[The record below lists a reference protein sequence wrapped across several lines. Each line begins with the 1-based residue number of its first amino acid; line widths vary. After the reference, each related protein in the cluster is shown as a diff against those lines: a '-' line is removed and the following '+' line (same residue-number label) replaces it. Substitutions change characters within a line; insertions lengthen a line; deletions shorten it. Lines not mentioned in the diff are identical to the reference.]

1 MLQVSEQQTYKILAR
16 KYRPNNF
23 NNLVG
28 QDVLVRT
35 LSNAV
40 KMQRIAH
47 AFLLS
52 GIRGVG
58 KTTTARII
66 AKTLNCTD
74 LDLNQDIVEPCEKCA
89 NCIAFSEGRH
99 PDIIEMDAASRTG
112 VGDVR
117 EIIESVNYLPLMGK
131 MKVYIIDEIHMLST
145 NAFNALLKTIEE
157 PPAHTKFIFATT
169 EVKKIPIT
177 ILSRCQRFDLKRLS
191 NEDLIN
197 HLQNITKLEN
207 IKINTEALDLIVAKS
222 EGSVRDS
229 LSLLDQAVACSENDT
244 LITDETIK
252 QMLGISCKT
261 SLFSLLELILKGQ
274 AKEAIELLNTLYYEG
289 VNPAILIEDLL
300 EVTHLITKIK
310 MIPMLAESKILPE
323 FDRNKSLELSRLLE
337 VSSLTL
343 IWQMLLK
350 GLAEV
355 KSAPIDISAAE
366 MVIIRLCYL
375 SKIPSPLDL
384 LNKIDNKQNNQD
396 IVNSANEKKL
406 KNADIAVQVLQSK
419 QEKDCKENIQT
430 RKNFFDALPRG
441 SIKKTD
447 VENINS
453 KNVKKVTTYEEFI
466 ELFYRKQ
473 ELIIYHHL
481 IDDIRVVKF
490 APNEIVIKIN
500 NWVSKDIIKKMKQ
513 LLLEWTGNIWS
524 IIETQDY
531 SDASTIGEQKLLLKE
546 QAKTDAKSHP
556 IVKEV
561 LDQFNGTNVV
571 DIRELTV

>member
-1 MLQVSEQQTYKILAR
+1 MLPISEQQTYKVLAR

-28 QDVLVRT
+28 QEVLVRT
-35 LSNAV
+35 LSNAI

-52 GIRGVG
+52 GMRGVG

-66 AKTLNCTD
+66 AKTINCTD
-74 LDLNQDIVEPCEKCA
+74 LDLNQSIIVPCGKCA
-89 NCIAFSEGRH
+89 NCMACSEERH

-131 MKVYIIDEIHMLST
+131 MKIYIIDEIHMLST

-191 NEDLIN
+191 NDALIN
-197 HLQNITKLEN
+197 HLQNITNLEN
-207 IKINTEALDLIVAKS
+207 VKIEQAALDLIIAKS

-229 LSLLDQAVACSENDT
+229 LSLLDQAIACSDSET
-244 LITDETIK
+244 AITDEAVR

-274 AKEAIELLNTLYYEG
+274 AKEAIELLHELYYDG
-289 VNPAILIEDLL
+289 VNPTILIEELL
-300 EVTHLITKIK
+300 EITHLITKIK
-310 MIPMLAESKILPE
+310 MVPSLAESRVLPE
-323 FDRNKSLELSRLLE
+323 FDRNKSLELSKLLE

-355 KSAPIDISAAE
+355 KNAPIDISATE

-384 LNKIDNKQNNQD
+384 LKKIENTQNTVIANENGFKANTIAAGNSQLTQEKHLEDNTIKESILNTLLENSVKTNKLD
-396 IVNSANEKKL
+396 IVENKK
-406 KNADIAVQVLQSK
+406 IAS
-419 QEKDCKENIQT
+419 
-430 RKNFFDALPRG
+430 
-441 SIKKTD
+441 
-447 VENINS
+447 
-453 KNVKKVTTYEEFI
+453 YEELVAI
-466 ELFYRKQ
+466 FYAKQ

-481 IDDIRVVKF
+481 VDDIRIVKF
-490 APNEIVIKIN
+490 SPNEMVIKIN
-500 NWVSKDIIKKMKQ
+500 NWVSKDVIRKMKQ
-513 LLLEWTGNIWS
+513 LLLEWTGDIWS
-524 IIETQDY
+524 IIETQD
-531 SDASTIGEQKLLLKE
+531 DCNVSTINEQKLLIKE
-546 QAKTDAKSHP
+546 QAKTEAKSHP
-556 IVKEV
+556 VVREI
-561 LDQFNGTNVV
+561 LDQFDGTNVV
-571 DIRELTV
+571 DVREITV